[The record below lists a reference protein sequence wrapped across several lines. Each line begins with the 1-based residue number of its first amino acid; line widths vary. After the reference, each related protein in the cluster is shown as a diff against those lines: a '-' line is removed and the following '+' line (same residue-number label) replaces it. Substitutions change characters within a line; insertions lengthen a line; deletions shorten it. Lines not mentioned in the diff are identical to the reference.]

1 MKPLNLDNKPC
12 SPISS
17 NCVVWQ
23 GPDIPCIQLCTGD
36 TVSDV
41 VSAMATELCTIL
53 DTLKVSNY
61 DLTCFNLQA
70 CGPEDFQAL
79 IQFLITKIC
88 ELEGITPETKDIPSC
103 PDCVVSVAECFVT
116 GTQTTMQLVDY
127 VQLIG
132 EKVCSLITEISLIQA
147 QITDILIRVTNL
159 ENAPVPTFTI
169 PTVALTECDL
179 SATVT
184 AGASYDID
192 VLVTALVND
201 SVNGYCALIGATGL
215 PADLLSAVS
224 SQEPCITE
232 LSDTRSNP
240 GTNYGTEYATWVAS
254 PLTVADSITN
264 IWLVLCDLYTALASI
279 QTITVADTPT
289 IDLTLSAGNE
299 LTADITDTGWVDL
312 EGFTFYSLLDK
323 TKCRRI
329 GNVIHFKGIAFIP
342 LDNSGTAYTLNDVY
356 DLRNITSVLPFTGT
370 GGVSI
375 ASDLITWNNGNSSVP
390 ASVLNGDVIDDVY
403 RIDAPTIAERPVQI
417 GGGSTRL
424 FSATRVQV
432 NANGSLTLAT
442 VDSYESMPATLGLT
456 TLKGSSALRY
466 LTSNIRQNDF
476 VPDFTNVSSDI
487 HSFPVPAAWDVAAT
501 YTVGDIVEHN
511 GDFYQSFINVTG
523 GGAPDVTPTSWGP
536 YTSKLDTDFQTG
548 QPVYTF
554 SCNAGDPQELGGFF
568 VILDGLTCFV

>member
-88 ELEGITPETKDIPSC
+88 ELEGITPETKDTPSC

-132 EKVCSLITEISLIQA
+132 ERVCSLITEISLIQA

-232 LSDTRSNP
+232 LSDTRSKP

-323 TKCRRI
+323 PKCRRI

-417 GGGSTRL
+417 GSGSTRL

-442 VDSYESMPATLGLT
+442 VDSYESMPTTLGLT

-501 YTVGDIVEHN
+501 YTVGDIVEYN
-511 GDFYQSFINVTG
+511 GDFYQSFINVIG
-523 GGAPDVTPTSWGP
+523 GGAPDVTPGSWDP

-554 SCNAGDPQELGGFF
+554 SCNAGDPKELGGFF